1 MHEEHRQ
8 LQHSCADSVHC
19 VSHPSGFAAG
29 WHTIDTTWLYCVQVT
44 IGLLRNALVG
54 SKDKCFLVDGFP
66 RELDQAHAF
75 EEHIKPCK

>member
-1 MHEEHRQ
+1 MKLR
-8 LQHSCADSVHC
+8 
-19 VSHPSGFAAG
+19 AAPTA
-29 WHTIDTTWLYCVQVT
+29 HHALQVT

>member
-1 MHEEHRQ
+1 MKLR
-8 LQHSCADSVHC
+8 
-19 VSHPSGFAAG
+19 AAATAY
-29 WHTIDTTWLYCVQVT
+29 HALQVT
-44 IGLLRNALVG
+44 IGLLRYALVG